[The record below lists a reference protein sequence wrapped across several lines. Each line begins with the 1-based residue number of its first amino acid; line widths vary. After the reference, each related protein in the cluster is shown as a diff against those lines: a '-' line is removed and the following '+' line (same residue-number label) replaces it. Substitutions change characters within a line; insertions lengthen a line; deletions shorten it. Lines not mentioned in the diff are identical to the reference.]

1 MSQEMARIE
10 HLKLIQAVVDRLGR
24 NSFAIKSTAAAATAA
39 LVALTASTNSPV
51 AAVAGTAILLLW
63 VLDARFLAEERAF
76 RRLYDSVR
84 VGPPPE
90 YGSIGYFSMEVHST
104 TKGSD
109 SLTGVAARLC
119 LFYIPLLVLVG
130 VSSLIALA

>member
-1 MSQEMARIE
+1 MSQEIARIE

-39 LVALTASTNSPV
+39 LVALTASTDSPI
-51 AAVAGTAILLLW
+51 AAIAGTAILPLW

-76 RRLYDSVR
+76 RRLFDSVR

-90 YGSIGYFSMEVHST
+90 YGSNDYFSMEAHST
-104 TKGSD
+104 TEGPD
-109 SLTGVAARLC
+109 SLIGVAARLC